1 VRGRRWSEAGP
12 ADRLLSASR
21 CGGESLPRRRR
32 RVPPCAPVDLN
43 RRRQQCGLGGRSH
56 SRASAR
62 VEGGQRQSRVGRG
75 PAPAAGRPSPGGA
88 SRPRELLARV
98 NTASARPRRW
108 QPPFPPL
115 PRSGGV
121 RRWPPV
127 APLALGAGEGSRPSR
142 LAPHLRSAPGANYRG
157 RCVKGCASAAGSR
170 YDLRETFFSLLSSAR
185 RLKHGFEDHCWR
197 RSN

>member
-1 VRGRRWSEAGP
+1 VRGRRWGEAGP

-21 CGGESLPRRRR
+21 CGGESLPRRQR

-56 SRASAR
+56 SRAGAR

-98 NTASARPRRW
+98 NTASARPRRR
-108 QPPFPPL
+108 QPPSPPL
-115 PRSGGV
+115 PRSSGVGAALASGGASSS
-121 RRWPPV
+121 RRGGRFQAFSPRSSPPIGGGSQLPRPMREGMRIGRWK
-127 APLALGAGEGSRPSR
+127 PL
-142 LAPHLRSAPGANYRG
+142 
-157 RCVKGCASAAGSR
+157 
-170 YDLRETFFSLLSSAR
+170 
-185 RLKHGFEDHCWR
+185 
-197 RSN
+197 